1 MGSEQKEQDLFD
13 KVIHVNRVTKVVKG
27 GRRFSFTVI
36 VAVGDKNG
44 KLGIGVGKAHEVPE
58 AIRKATER
66 AKKRL
71 FLYQVQEGTLPHIVT
86 GHFGASQVLLKPAAE
101 GTGIIAGGTV
111 RAMLEVLGVRNILT
125 KCVGRTNPHNLVKA
139 TIQGLK
145 QLQSAQ
151 SVEQKRGRETD
162 GQKTK

>member
-1 MGSEQKEQDLFD
+1 MTEQKEQELFD

-27 GRRFSFTVI
+27 GRRFSFTVL

-66 AKKRL
+66 AKKQL
-71 FLYQVQEGTLPHIVT
+71 LSFAIKEGTVPHVVL
-86 GHFGASQVLLKPAAE
+86 GHFGASHVLLRPATE

-111 RAMLEVLGVRNILT
+111 PAML
-125 KCVGRTNPHNLVKA
+125 
-139 TIQGLK
+139 
-145 QLQSAQ
+145 
-151 SVEQKRGRETD
+151 
-162 GQKTK
+162 